1 MDSLLFIESNR
12 LMLIGRRWAG
22 GLTVGCLCFLTFF
35 SSSVTGNQ
43 QMDDKKKEYKLQ
55 QPQSFF
61 PPTVASEFE
70 YNYIGPHRVR

>member
-43 QMDDKKKEYKLQ
+43 QMDDKKP
-55 QPQSFF
+55 PQSFF